1 MEQATAGPET
11 FALCPSVNLFLSS
24 SSVVV
29 PQSHRLPISLV
40 LNCQCVLFLGKLK
53 KELSPLEKKKNH
65 SITFIL
71 VLLHLRLAE

>member
-29 PQSHRLPISLV
+29 LLSYRLPISLV
-40 LNCQCVLFLGKLK
+40 LNCQCVLFWGKLE

-65 SITFIL
+65 SIAFIL
-71 VLLHLRLAE
+71 VLLRFEIG